1 MKSDVFFSH
10 PPSNQLTR
18 VQRCTCCFVL
28 FIISM
33 CFNTMNYDLS
43 NQTKSSNSTDS
54 TSLMT
59 SYEISHSFT
68 KEDVDSKS
76 IKPKSVDNDGEYLHS
91 HQVCLFI
98 QRDPSRV
105 NHYLLI
111 DHRFVLIG

>member
-1 MKSDVFFSH
+1 
-10 PPSNQLTR
+10 
-18 VQRCTCCFVL
+18 
-28 FIISM
+28 M

-54 TSLMT
+54 TSLKT

-91 HQVCLFI
+91 LQVCLFI
-98 QRDPSRV
+98 FKEI
-105 NHYLLI
+105 LLE
-111 DHRFVLIG
+111 